1 MTDIRSAFAEYYKIE
16 RNRAEDCLGDIIK
29 ILQAADADDSARL
42 DQILARMVKHY
53 QRDDRPDT
61 SHVPNTQGE

>member
-53 QRDDRPDT
+53 QRDDGPD
-61 SHVPNTQGE
+61 SSQLGKSQ